1 MHLRSGATIASGSHV
16 PSRASKHS
24 SKNFAAKN
32 SLEPIIEDYTT
43 TSSSEEDSMSSM
55 SNQPGGSKLEKA
67 TSSSVDLLGNPTTLL
82 VFKYVNEYGGYVFT
96 NEHQEYA
103 VWENSQ
109 GGISKFLL

>member
-1 MHLRSGATIASGSHV
+1 MHLRSGATIALGSHV
-16 PSRASKHS
+16 PSRASTHS

-67 TSSSVDLLGNPTTLL
+67 TSSRSMPFGKTV
-82 VFKYVNEYGGYVFT
+82 K
-96 NEHQEYA
+96 
-103 VWENSQ
+103 